1 MVWLV
6 FMGQVIKRQ
15 PTPIFFAW
23 RIPWTEEPGGLQS
36 IGLQKSRTQLKQLST
51 HTQFH
56 KLINGRIIPIISRE
70 WGGDFSEHMMKLQV
84 HWKPNLLPSWF
95 WLVLTS
101 FCHVTWLCHSFT
113 GCALPPSLL
122 FQSQSSYS
130 AFLKPSVPICKMGVL
145 K

>member
-15 PTPIFFAW
+15 PTPVFFAW

-36 IGLQKSRTQLKQLST
+36 IGLQKSRTQLKQFST

-56 KLINGRIIPIISRE
+56 KLMNGRIIPIISRE
-70 WGGDFSEHMMKLQV
+70 RGGDFSEHMMKLQV
-84 HWKPNLLPSWF
+84 HWKPNLPSWF
-95 WLVLTS
+95 WLVLTN
-101 FCHVTWLCHSFT
+101 FCHVTWLCHSFK
-113 GCALPPSLL
+113 GCALLPSLL
-122 FQSQSSYS
+122 FQFQSSYS